1 MADLDLAF
9 VGLGGMGSRLA
20 KRLLNSGYR
29 MTGYN
34 RTAKKAQDLAYMGMR
49 VAATPRE
56 AAAAADVV
64 FTMVSDNA
72 ALIAVTDDL
81 DGGPDMAPNS
91 HGGPDMAPK
100 PPTLGPPRR
109 SRRGPR

>member
-49 VAATPRE
+49 VVAQRYQCA
-56 AAAAADVV
+56 
-64 FTMVSDNA
+64 
-72 ALIAVTDDL
+72 
-81 DGGPDMAPNS
+81 
-91 HGGPDMAPK
+91 K
-100 PPTLGPPRR
+100 
-109 SRRGPR
+109 